1 MVIRKIEICNFRLFY
16 KDNTFELSDGLNLIL
31 GWHGDGKSTFF
42 DALEWLFRTDGTNK
56 MDSKFISKKR
66 LSELLPNDSDNVRV
80 AISYEHKEKQKVLV
94 KHFRFTKS
102 LDGEIST
109 SNYMF
114 SLIENSGTECIVND
128 GVYFDKDLPS
138 EMRKFL
144 MYREEGDYDVL
155 LRSNSMKLLVDSFAG
170 VKDFDAYTS
179 FMEYAMKNA
188 DKARDYALRM
198 DKKNTD
204 RIKQLKHT
212 IEQESKLI
220 NDIEHEIKIKQNEA
234 VNFEELLRKIE
245 LGGEP
250 SKLIVA
256 VNKRIENLSQKRAA
270 TSTRV
275 RENYTR
281 NLLEEMWV
289 LVGFDTIAKEFSAK
303 VNGLYPNNKNTER
316 VHHFVEELQRRDAI
330 LCHSLPEISSIRNK
344 IVETITFN
352 NRLHDEL
359 KKIDTNLSIEF
370 EQKKRIL
377 AQTDGLSEEQ
387 LLANYENISDWMD
400 KKNRA
405 ESRIDVLKRQRE
417 LRRST
422 LEEAQ
427 LALNKMSEGT
437 DAAKY
442 AKIALF
448 IRQIA
453 DAFKN
458 AKEKRKQQIFYQ
470 LEDKANMFLQN
481 LYGDDFTGI
490 VRIIEKI
497 DGQAGMIL
505 VDDEGHRLL
514 YPGYSL
520 MKTYLLSVLL
530 AIGEIASED
539 YYMGIPLILDGSFSC
554 YDNTYGNK
562 FFNAAQ
568 RQMIILTSDYLRPN
582 DDGGKV
588 IDIDKLN
595 PTDCTVYRIE
605 KKKSSLHNTKL
616 SSLQTVISKIK

>member
-1 MVIRKIEICNFRLFY
+1 MVIQRVEIQNFRLFY
-16 KDNTFELSDGLNLIL
+16 RDNVFDFTSGLNFII
-31 GWHGDGKSTFF
+31 GSCGDGKTTFF
-42 DALEWLFRTDGTNK
+42 DALEWLFHTDGTNK

-66 LSELLPNDSDNVRV
+66 CSELMPNDSDNVRV
-80 AISYEHKEKQKVLV
+80 AMTYEHKGKQKVLV
-94 KHFRFTKS
+94 KHFRFTKTF
-102 LDGEIST
+102 DGEIST

-114 SLIENSGTECIVND
+114 SLIEYNGKESVVKD
-128 GVYFDKDLPS
+128 GMYFDKDMPS
-138 EMRKFL
+138 EMRKFM
-144 MYREEGDYDVL
+144 MYRGVWDIAVL
-155 LRSNSMKLLVDSFAG
+155 QSSNSMKLLVEGFAG

-179 FMEYAMKNA
+179 FTEYAMKNA
-188 DKARDYALRM
+188 DRARDYALRM
-198 DKKNTD
+198 EKKNTD
-204 RIKQLKHT
+204 KIKQLKHT
-212 IEQESKLI
+212 IEQESKFI
-220 NDIEHEIKIKQNEA
+220 DDIEQEIRIKQNEA

-250 SKLIVA
+250 SKSIVA

-316 VHHFVEELQRRDAI
+316 VHHFVEERQRLDAI

-387 LLANYENISDWMD
+387 LLANYENISDWVE
-400 KKNRA
+400 KRNRA
-405 ESRIDVLKRQRE
+405 ENKIDVLKRQRE
-417 LRRST
+417 LHRST
-422 LEEAQ
+422 LEDAQ

-442 AKIALF
+442 AKTALVM
-448 IRQIA
+448 RQIA
-453 DAFKN
+453 DAFKS
-458 AKEKRKQQIFYQ
+458 AKEEQKRIIFYQ
-470 LEDKANMFLQN
+470 LEDKANMFLQK

-490 VRIIEKI
+490 VRIVEKLN
-497 DGQAGMIL
+497 GQAEIFL
-505 VDDEGHRLL
+505 VDDEGQRLL

-520 MKTYLLSVLL
+520 MNTYLLSVLL
-530 AIGEIASED
+530 AIGEVAIENHSMET
-539 YYMGIPLILDGSFSC
+539 PLIVDG
-554 YDNTYGNK
+554 YDSMYGNK
-562 FFNAAQ
+562 FFDAAQ
-568 RQMIILTSDYLRPN
+568 RQMIILTRDYLKPTI
-582 DDGGKV
+582 DGGQV

-595 PTDCTVYRIE
+595 SVDCTAYIME
-605 KKKSSLHNTKL
+605 KKRPFDNTKL
-616 SSLQTVISKIK
+616 SSMQTVISKIK

>member
-1 MVIRKIEICNFRLFY
+1 MVIQKVEIQNFRLFY
-16 KDNTFELSDGLNLIL
+16 RDNAFNFTGGLNLII
-31 GWHGDGKSTFF
+31 GSCGDGKSTFF

-56 MDSKFISKKR
+56 MDINFISKKR
-66 LSELLPNDSDNVRV
+66 CSELMPNDSDNVRV
-80 AISYEHKEKQKVLV
+80 AITYEHKEKQKVLV

-138 EMRKFL
+138 EIRTFM
-144 MYREEGDYDVL
+144 MYREGGNYAVFKF
-155 LRSNSMKLLVDSFAG
+155 SNSIKLLVDGFAG
-170 VKDFDAYTS
+170 VKNFDAYTS
-179 FMEYAMKNA
+179 FMEYAVRNA
-188 DKARDYALRM
+188 DRVRDYALRM

-212 IEQESKLI
+212 IEQESRLI
-220 NDIEHEIKIKQNEA
+220 DDIEHEIKIKQDE
-234 VNFEELLRKIE
+234 VVSFEELLRNIE

-250 SKLIVA
+250 SKLVVA
-256 VNKRIENLSQKRAA
+256 VNRRIEYFSQKRAEVSA
-270 TSTRV
+270 HL
-275 RENYTR
+275 REYYTQ
-281 NLLEEMWV
+281 NLLEDMWV
-289 LVGFDTIAKEFSAK
+289 LVGFDNIAKEFSTK
-303 VNGLYPNNKNTER
+303 VNDLYSNSKNIER
-316 VHHFVEELQRRDAI
+316 VHHFIEELQRRDAI
-330 LCHSLPEISSIRNK
+330 LCHNLPEISSIRNK
-344 IVETITFN
+344 IDEAITFN
-352 NRLHDEL
+352 NRLHDDI
-359 KKIDTNLSIEF
+359 KKIDANLNNEF

-377 AQTDGLSEEQ
+377 AQADWLSEEQ

-497 DGQAGMIL
+497 DGQARIIL

-520 MKTYLLSVLL
+520 MKTYHLSVLL

-539 YYMGIPLILDGSFSC
+539 YYMGIPFILDGSFSC

-562 FFNAAQ
+562 FFNATQ

-595 PTDCTVYRIE
+595 PIDCTVYRIE